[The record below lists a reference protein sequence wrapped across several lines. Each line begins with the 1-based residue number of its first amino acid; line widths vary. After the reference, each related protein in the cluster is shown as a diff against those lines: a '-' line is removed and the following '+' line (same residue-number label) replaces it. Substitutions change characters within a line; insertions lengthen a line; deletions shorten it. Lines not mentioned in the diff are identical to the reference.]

1 MECMGSVALWLC
13 GMGSTGGRRREWW
26 RRMAPHWWAVEEM
39 TTQKGE
45 GGRRLVEEAKC
56 GNGRMREEL
65 GNAQG
70 DRLRGLIFGEESVR
84 VQRLFFLF
92 LMSIVRGR
100 RVWECRS
107 SFFYSWWALSGGGE
121 CESAEVV
128 FFILDEH
135 CQGEQSRE

>member
-1 MECMGSVALWLC
+1 
-13 GMGSTGGRRREWW
+13 
-26 RRMAPHWWAVEEM
+26 M

-100 RVWECRS
+100 RV
-107 SFFYSWWALSGGGE
+107 
-121 CESAEVV
+121 
-128 FFILDEH
+128 
-135 CQGEQSRE
+135 